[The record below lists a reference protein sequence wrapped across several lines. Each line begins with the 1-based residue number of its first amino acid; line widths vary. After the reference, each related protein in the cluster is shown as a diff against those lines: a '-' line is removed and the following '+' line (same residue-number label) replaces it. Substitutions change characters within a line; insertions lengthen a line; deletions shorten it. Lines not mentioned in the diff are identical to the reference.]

1 MLVARIKP
9 KRCSHGF
16 MLRPTRNTRAGT
28 QCKLT
33 KNANLQLG
41 AWSTEESVTLSPKMD
56 LELPI
61 SKYGILSFTKRR
73 TYRPECVKIV
83 RICGRDRYTAAATC
97 DNYDA
102 DYGVP
107 TERNVVKSRDV
118 FVHIISRSSEPVTF
132 SQAP

>member
-1 MLVARIKP
+1 
-9 KRCSHGF
+9 
-16 MLRPTRNTRAGT
+16 
-28 QCKLT
+28 
-33 KNANLQLG
+33 
-41 AWSTEESVTLSPKMD
+41 MD

-73 TYRPECVKIV
+73 TYRSECVKIV

-97 DNYDA
+97 DNNYDA

-118 FVHIISRSSEPVTF
+118 FVHTVEHL
-132 SQAP
+132 A

>member
-1 MLVARIKP
+1 
-9 KRCSHGF
+9 
-16 MLRPTRNTRAGT
+16 
-28 QCKLT
+28 
-33 KNANLQLG
+33 
-41 AWSTEESVTLSPKMD
+41 MD

-97 DNYDA
+97 DNY
-102 DYGVP
+102 GVP

-118 FVHIISRSSEPVTF
+118 FVHTVDHL
-132 SQAP
+132 A